1 LTARVAVAPDVSN
14 ALTLPTP
21 SNLGPVRI
29 DPLSYAP
36 TPSVVAQARQRPLN
50 DMQESLL
57 KLAAN
62 LPSKA
67 VGASPAAI
75 TAHVAQTTV
84 QQKEAPD
91 PAKASA
97 GAAAAF
103 VKDKLG
109 DFFTPA
115 P

>member
-1 LTARVAVAPDVSN
+1 M
-14 ALTLPTP
+14 
-21 SNLGPVRI
+21 
-29 DPLSYAP
+29 
-36 TPSVVAQARQRPLN
+36 QA
-50 DMQESLL
+50 SLV

-75 TAHVAQTTV
+75 DTHVALTTA
-84 QQKEAPD
+84 QQQEAPET
-91 PAKASA
+91 AKASA